1 MVNIWLWA
9 KPAPRLFGISN
20 NGCALGVTGREPL
33 SEGDIMIDDD
43 VPMLDIPRP
52 CPMAWSSMSG
62 EGTARTCERC
72 QRAVHDFSIL
82 SATQIQSLLS
92 DPSKR
97 VCARMDWKA
106 VQRLGASRLKAAVLS
121 TMLTT
126 VGVATAAQPKDT
138 STIDLAAIR
147 GVVHAGDRPV
157 SDVEVRAKHEG
168 HGKGTVTRTDEHGAY
183 SFADLTPGLYV
194 ISFVSHKSDPQSSDV
209 AVEVCKGAT
218 VVLDTTAKD
227 YSGVLGEVVSTG
239 VRPGAI
245 AGRVSSQKVDDGIS
259 GATVNLLRPED
270 GLRKTAQTDAF
281 GRYTFADLT
290 PGHYEIT
297 GAAMGFVTRSIGF
310 DLKAKPHMTYSSPGP
325 SSIDPED
332 LAGDIAL
339 CPRQ

>member
-1 MVNIWLWA
+1 MTED
-9 KPAPRLFGISN
+9 G
-20 NGCALGVTGREPL
+20 
-33 SEGDIMIDDD
+33 M
-43 VPMLDIPRP
+43 PMLDIPRP

-62 EGTARTCERC
+62 EGAARTCERC

-92 DPSKR
+92 DPGKR

-106 VQRLGASRLKAAVLS
+106 VQRLGASPLKALVLS

-126 VGVATAAQPKDT
+126 VGVVTAAQPTGT
-138 STIDLAAIR
+138 SKIILPAVR
-147 GVVHAGDRPV
+147 GVVHDGDHPV

-168 HGKGTVTRTDEHGAY
+168 RGTGTVTRTDEHGAY

-209 AVEVCKGAT
+209 AVEVCQGTT
-218 VVLDTTAKD
+218 VVLDTHAED
-227 YSGVLGEVVSTG
+227 YSGVLGEVVITG
-239 VRPGAI
+239 PRPGAI
-245 AGRVSSQKVDDGIS
+245 AGRVSSQTVADGIS
-259 GATVNLLRPED
+259 GAKVNLLRPDD

-281 GRYTFADLT
+281 GRYTFAGLT

-297 GAAMGFVTRSIGF
+297 GAAKGFVARSIGF
-310 DLKAKPHMTYSSPGP
+310 DLKAKPHMTSSSPGIN
-325 SSIDPED
+325 SIDPED

-339 CPRQ
+339 CPRHATD

>member
-1 MVNIWLWA
+1 
-9 KPAPRLFGISN
+9 
-20 NGCALGVTGREPL
+20 
-33 SEGDIMIDDD
+33 MIEDD
-43 VPMLDIPRP
+43 VPILDIPRP

-106 VQRLGASRLKAAVLS
+106 VQRLGASPLKALVLS

-126 VGVATAAQPKDT
+126 VGVVTAAQPTDT
-138 STIDLAAIR
+138 STIDLPAIR
-147 GVVHAGDRPV
+147 GVVHDGDQPV

-168 HGKGTVTRTDEHGAY
+168 RGQGTVTRTDEHGAY
-183 SFADLTPGLYV
+183 SFADLTPGLDL
-194 ISFVSHKSDPQSSDV
+194 ISLVSHKSDPQSSDV
-209 AVEVCKGAT
+209 AVEVCNGTT
-218 VVLDTTAKD
+218 VVLDTSAKD
-227 YSGVLGEVVSTG
+227 YSGVLGEVITTG
-239 VRPGAI
+239 PRPGAI

-259 GATVNLLRPED
+259 GATVNLLRRDD

-281 GRYTFADLT
+281 GRYTFAGLT

-297 GAAMGFVTRSIGF
+297 GTAKGFVTRSIGF
-310 DLKAKPHMTYSSPGP
+310 DLKAKPHMTYSSPGAN
-325 SSIDPED
+325 SIDPEY

-339 CPRQ
+339 CPRHATK